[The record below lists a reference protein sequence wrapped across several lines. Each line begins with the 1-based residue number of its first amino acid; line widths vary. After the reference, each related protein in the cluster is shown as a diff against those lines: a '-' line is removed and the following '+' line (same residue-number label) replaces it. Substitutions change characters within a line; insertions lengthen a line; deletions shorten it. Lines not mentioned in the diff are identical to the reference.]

1 MLFRSVPPFSFGTC
15 ISRSY
20 GSSYTGTYR
29 FDTMLTLLG
38 GVYFERD
45 LHSAQLFEKYPSQS
59 FNTRTL
65 NISRVLCL
73 Y

>member
-29 FDTMLTLLG
+29 FDTILTLLG

-45 LHSAQLFEKYPSQS
+45 YSCAEARHTQVNLS
-59 FNTRTL
+59 TL
-65 NISRVLCL
+65 AL
-73 Y
+73 